1 MISVVSFVFV
11 IAILSYSLLVLSFIL
26 DDSIIG
32 MFAGMSI
39 FCIGIYVAIY
49 NVESIDNL
57 ITQFF
62 AVISIWLGL
71 YIFINISKE
80 KIEELM

>member
-11 IAILSYSLLVLSFIL
+11 IAILAYFLLALAFIL
-26 DDSIIG
+26 DDYIIG
-32 MFAGMSI
+32 MFAGMAI
-39 FCIGIYVAIY
+39 FCIGLYVAIY
-49 NVESIDNL
+49 NIESINNL

-62 AVISIWLGL
+62 AVVSIWLGL

-80 KIEELM
+80 KIEGLM

>member
-11 IAILSYSLLVLSFIL
+11 MAILSYLLLVLSFIL
-26 DDSIIG
+26 DDYIIG
-32 MFAGMSI
+32 MFAGMFI
-39 FCIGIYVAIY
+39 FCIGLYVAIY

-57 ITQFF
+57 ITQSF